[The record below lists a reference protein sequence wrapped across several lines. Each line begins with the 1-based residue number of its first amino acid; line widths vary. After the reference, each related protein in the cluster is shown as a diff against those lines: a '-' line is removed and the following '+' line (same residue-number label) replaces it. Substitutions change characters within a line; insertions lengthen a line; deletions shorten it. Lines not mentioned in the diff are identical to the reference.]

1 MDIGTELII
10 YSLTTLPYD
19 TGAFD
24 MVHLRFLSLGLPE
37 SAWPQLLDEA
47 LRVLSPGGHLEIVDM
62 SITLP
67 SSAPASLQRSFA
79 SMLLAEMINP
89 DPSLPVQFAL
99 PMLDGLKSGMGRP
112 VFDAMGDGVCQEA
125 VWVWV
130 SSALEYKGTA
140 AAAVGSGTGVAGR
153 DRGMVSRI
161 KGALTGWESGRWGWE
176 GDAGATLLGGDVSV
190 DNERQ
195 GDEGPKV
202 WAWVGR
208 KRGTLSEVTSGQK
221 RNGGHLACT

>member
-1 MDIGTELII
+1 
-10 YSLTTLPYD
+10 
-19 TGAFD
+19 

-112 VFDAMGDGVCQEA
+112 VFEAKGDGVCQEA
-125 VWVWV
+125 VWGWV

-140 AAAVGSGTGVAGR
+140 AAAVGSGTGVPER
-153 DRGMVSRI
+153 DKRMLSRI
-161 KGALTGWESGRWGWE
+161 KGTLAGWESGRWGWE
-176 GDAGATLLGGDVSV
+176 GEVGPMLAGRDVSA
-190 DNERQ
+190 DNERE
-195 GDEGPKV
+195 GDEGPKI
-202 WAWVGR
+202 WTWVGR
-208 KRGTLSEVTSGQK
+208 KKG
-221 RNGGHLACT
+221 